1 MFQIQSFT
9 CEGLREH
16 LVTDCAAP
24 TFAYFVSSDRAGA
37 SIQSAELTVNGW
49 TIRNPDQCGT
59 RYAGQPLKPF
69 TTYTATLTVTSDSG
83 ETDTARLTFETGR
96 MDTPWQGKWITDGAY
111 VFKEKKVSPV
121 PMVFRKALPLR
132 GEIAQAK
139 LYATAMGIYE
149 LNIDGQK
156 VGERYFAPGFTSYA
170 HQLMYQTYDVTD
182 MLHSGSCIT
191 ATVAGG
197 WAVGSF
203 VFTRVNRVTADRQAL
218 LAELRITYRDGRTE
232 VIGTDESWQVTED
245 GPVRMADFYDG
256 ETYDATV
263 SLDKANWRS
272 AVQERLRVKPKLMAD
287 YGADVKEHETF
298 APVSCKKLGN
308 ALIYDFG
315 QNFAGVV
322 RLTVTGKRGQ
332 KITIRHSEVLNPD
345 GTLNTAFLRTAKAT
359 ATYICKD
366 GKQTWSPRLTYMGF
380 RYISVEGVREED
392 VQVTGVMLYS
402 DIQQTGSFRC
412 SNEMLNRL
420 QENIVRSAKSNFMD
434 IPTDCPQRDERMGW
448 TGDIA
453 VFAPTAVFNFD
464 MNRFLDKWLLDVQ
477 AEQLPT
483 GGLPNTVPVQGY
495 GFPAT
500 MPKMAVAWWGDACV
514 LVPWAQYMAQGDV
527 DVLRRMYP
535 TMKKY
540 VNACRFWC
548 GFGFGKHRY
557 LWEMPGTLGF
567 GDWVAPDVPQMSQWQ
582 GRIKWTGIAV
592 QHKRAAGENRGYSG
606 RNAGREAL
614 SPAFRKD
621 GGCVLFAAHGRQR
634 QAAGGVP
641 DRLRPAHLP
650 EYVPHA
656 ADSGKSRR
664 ESRRAGEAQRLVHRH
679 GLPRHTV
686 HPLRAV
692 RQRAGGCRIPYAAE
706 HEMPLVALRS
716 QGRRDDDLGTLGRL
730 GRERR
735 LPDWR

>member
-37 SIQSAELTVNGW
+37 SVQSAELTVNGW

-287 YGADVKEHETF
+287 YGADVKEHEKF

-582 GRIKWTGIAV
+582 GRGVAV

-614 SPAFRKD
+614 PGIVRKD